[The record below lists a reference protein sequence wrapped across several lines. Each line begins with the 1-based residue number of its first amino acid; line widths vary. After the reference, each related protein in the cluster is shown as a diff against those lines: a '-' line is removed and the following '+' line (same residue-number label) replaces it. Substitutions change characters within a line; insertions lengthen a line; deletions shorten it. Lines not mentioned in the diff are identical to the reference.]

1 MDEPR
6 SVWQRVHVDPWLLLG
21 LLVLCAIGLAVLY
34 SASGE
39 DRAMVIR
46 QGTRMLMGL
55 AVMVIFAQ
63 FPPAFFSRLSPL
75 LYVAG
80 VILLIILNYHGTGR
94 GAHRWLDLGFMR
106 FQPSE
111 IMKIAVPLVCA
122 RLIAA
127 GSLPP
132 TLPRLLLAAVLILL
146 PAILIAE
153 QPDLGTGALIGVAGA
168 VVLFLA
174 GLRWRYIAG
183 IAVVGLAS
191 LIPLWTMM
199 HDYQRQRLLTLLDPE
214 VDPLGTGY
222 HIIQSVIAV
231 GSGGLF
237 GKGWLH
243 GTQSRLEFLPE
254 RHTDFIFAVLCEEF
268 GFIGAATLI
277 AVYCAVIWR
286 GLAIALAA
294 QDSFGRLL
302 AGSIALTLFVYVF
315 VNVGM
320 VIGQLPVVGVPLPFV
335 SYGGTAAVTLMAGFG
350 ILMSIHTHRRR
361 LSLSL

>member
-1 MDEPR
+1 MDER
-6 SVWQRVHVDPWLLLG
+6 RGFWQRVHIDPWLLLG
-21 LLVLCAIGLAVLY
+21 LLALCAIGLAVLY

-39 DRAMVIR
+39 DKDMVLR
-46 QGTRMLMGL
+46 QGSRMLMGL
-55 AVMVIFAQ
+55 AVMVIVAQ
-63 FPPAFFSRLSPL
+63 FPPVFFSRLSPL
-75 LYVAG
+75 LYVIG
-80 VILLIILNYHGTGR
+80 VILLIVLNFHGTGR

-122 RLIAA
+122 RFIAA
-127 GSLPP
+127 RPLPP
-132 TLPRLLLAAVLILL
+132 TLPRLLLAASLILT
-146 PAILIAE
+146 PAVLIAE

-174 GLRWRYIAG
+174 GLRWRYIA
-183 IAVVGLAS
+183 IIVAIGLAS

-199 HDYQRQRLLTLLDPE
+199 HGYQRQRVLTLLDPE
-214 VDPLGTGY
+214 ADPLGTGY

-268 GFIGAATLI
+268 GFVGAAMLI
-277 AVYCAVIWR
+277 AVYCAVIGR
-286 GLAIALAA
+286 GLAIAVAA

-302 AGSIALTLFVYVF
+302 AGSFALTLFVYVF
-315 VNVGM
+315 VNIGM